1 MDNSDTKLEEL
12 KKIAMEM
19 QRLINHLCAN
29 SKTDMEIISVKTEI
43 DTNTD
48 MVNENTTQRGMNED
62 LKLIEQP
69 ILLDTSRPDNGC
81 NNDNKDSTKTGLKST
96 FHITSSDYNNNVNK
110 DSKLN
115 KRPIQTGLPD
125 SDNGCKNS
133 DTDYKDNRTE
143 DPIYDEEVIFDY
155 TNYKPQ
161 NSEETMVEDL
171 SKCDCIY
178 LPTNNMALV
187 SNNEMKLTSTS
198 MYYDIKCV
206 HAATASARV
215 RPIYEPISQMVDG
228 MLVKDSKILGR
239 TVWDPG
245 VKIANDIHLDC

>member
-1 MDNSDTKLEEL
+1 
-12 KKIAMEM
+12 
-19 QRLINHLCAN
+19 
-29 SKTDMEIISVKTEI
+29 
-43 DTNTD
+43 

-96 FHITSSDYNNNVNK
+96 FHITSSDYNSNINK

-115 KRPIQTGLPD
+115 KQPIQTGLPD

-161 NSEETMVEDL
+161 NSEETIVEDL
-171 SKCDCIY
+171 SKCDCIC
-178 LPTNNMALV
+178 LPTNNMVLV
-187 SNNEMKLTSTS
+187 SSNTMKSTSTS

-206 HAATASARV
+206 HAATENARV
-215 RPIYEPISQMVDG
+215 RPIYEPISQMVDR
-228 MLVKDSKILGR
+228 MLFKDSKILGR